1 MKDDVVEQM
10 QMSAGSPAEIE
21 ATGAE
26 QGMRLDVLLTGRFT
40 ELSRSHLQKIIAD
53 GLVTVNG
60 KHAKANYKTQE
71 SDRISIT
78 FPAAKPVEICAESI
92 PLDILYED
100 ADIIV
105 INKPRGMVVHPAA
118 GNYAGTLVNA
128 LLEHCRDLSGING
141 EIRPGIVHRL
151 DKDTSGVM
159 VAAKN
164 DRAHLN
170 LAAQIKNR
178 TASRKYLAI
187 VHGQIAEEQGIIN
200 APIGRH
206 ASDRKKMA
214 VTFSNSKEAITRFR
228 VLERF
233 INYTVVECK
242 LQTGRTHQIR
252 VHMQYI
258 GHPVVGDPKYGP
270 EKKRFAI
277 AGQALHS
284 AELSL
289 THPLTGKDMLFVAP
303 LPPDMADILKQL
315 EALKREE
322 K

>member
-1 MKDDVVEQM
+1 MEQIPTT
-10 QMSAGSPAEIE
+10 G
-21 ATGAE
+21 GAE
-26 QGMRLDVLLTGRFT
+26 TRIETTSDEQGLRIDVLLAKRFP
-40 ELSRSHLQKIIAD
+40 ELSRSHLQKLIAD
-53 GLVTVNG
+53 DLVTVNG
-60 KHAKANYKTQE
+60 KLIKANYKVQAE
-71 SDRISIT
+71 DSIRII
-78 FPAAKPVEICAESI
+78 FPEAKPVEIAAEAI

-128 LLEHCRDLSGING
+128 LLEHCQDLSGING

-164 DRAHLN
+164 DRAHIA
-170 LAAQIKNR
+170 LAEQIKNR
-178 TASRKYLAI
+178 TASRKYVAI
-187 VHGQIAEEQGIIN
+187 VHGTIAEEQGIIN

-206 ASDRKKMA
+206 PSDRKKMA

-228 VLERF
+228 VIERF
-233 INYTVVECK
+233 INYTLVECK

-258 GHPVVGDPKYGP
+258 SHPVVGDPKYGP

-277 AGQALHS
+277 SGQALHS

-289 THPLTGKDMLFVAP
+289 KHPISDEELLFTAP
-303 LPPDMADILKQL
+303 VPPDMADILTKL
-315 EALKREE
+315 KALKREE
-322 K
+322 Q

>member
-1 MKDDVVEQM
+1 MENTQLIE
-10 QMSAGSPAEIE
+10 GSKTLIE
-21 ATGAE
+21 ATDTE
-26 QGMRLDVLLTGRFT
+26 QGTRVDVLLARRFP
-40 ELSRSHLQKIIAD
+40 ELSRSHLQKLISD
-53 GLVTVNG
+53 GLVAVNG
-60 KHAKANYKTQE
+60 KPIKSNYKAQTG
-71 SDRISIT
+71 DCISVA
-78 FPAAKPVEICAESI
+78 FPEAKPVEILAEAI
-92 PLDILYED
+92 PLDVLYED
-100 ADIIV
+100 TDIIV
-105 INKPRGMVVHPAA
+105 VNKPRGMVVHPAA

-128 LLEHCRDLSGING
+128 LLEHCQDLSGING

-164 DRAHLN
+164 DRAHID
-170 LAAQIKNR
+170 LAEQIKNR
-178 TASRKYLAI
+178 TASRKYWAI
-187 VHGQIAEEQGIIN
+187 VHGTIAEEQGIVN

-206 ASDRKKMA
+206 PSDRKKMA

-228 VLERF
+228 VIERF
-233 INYTVVECK
+233 INYTLVECK

-277 AGQALHS
+277 SGQALHS

-289 THPLTGKDMLFVAP
+289 KHPGTGKDMLFTAP
-303 LPPDMADILKQL
+303 LPPDMAVILTQL

>member
-1 MKDDVVEQM
+1 MEQIPTTGRAETRIET
-10 QMSAGSPAEIE
+10 MSD
-21 ATGAE
+21 E
-26 QGMRLDVLLTGRFT
+26 QGLRIDVLLAKRFP
-40 ELSRSHLQKIIAD
+40 ELSRSHLQKLIAD
-53 GLVTVNG
+53 DLVTVNG
-60 KHAKANYKTQE
+60 KLIKANYKVQAE
-71 SDRISIT
+71 DSIRII
-78 FPAAKPVEICAESI
+78 FPEAKPVEIAAEAI

-128 LLEHCRDLSGING
+128 LLEHCQDLSGING

-164 DRAHLN
+164 DRAHIA
-170 LAAQIKNR
+170 LAEQIKNR
-178 TASRKYLAI
+178 TASRKYVAI
-187 VHGQIAEEQGIIN
+187 VHGTIAEEQGIIN

-206 ASDRKKMA
+206 PSDRKKMA

-228 VLERF
+228 VIERF
-233 INYTVVECK
+233 INYTLVECK

-258 GHPVVGDPKYGP
+258 SHPVVGDPKYGP

-277 AGQALHS
+277 SGQALHS

-289 THPLTGKDMLFVAP
+289 KHPISGEELLFTAP
-303 LPPDMADILKQL
+303 VPPDMADILTKL
-315 EALKREE
+315 KALKREE
-322 K
+322 Q